1 MVPAGSVAEL
11 VAVVEM
17 LEGVAAVSVCARAM
31 VASVVAVRLP
41 AASSGMMPVVVVVV
55 VVAAVVVV
63 VVVMVGGVVVVGLV
77 AGVVE
82 LVFAVYLQS
91 HSSLAQQRKT
101 HHRPG

>member
-41 AASSGMMPVVVVVV
+41 AASSGMMPLVVV
-55 VVAAVVVV
+55 VVAVVVV
-63 VVVMVGGVVVVGLV
+63 AVVVMVVGVVVVGLV

-91 HSSLAQQRKT
+91 HSSLAQRRKT
-101 HHRPG
+101 HPRPG